1 MWSKIEIK
9 GQIWHENVCP
19 DSNFTI
25 NILLNHL
32 VHMLNCSD
40 IVKRES
46 MGMGGLFFFGWDGFV
61 GEWLCELVWGG
72 VGWGRVGSGGMGW

>member
-1 MWSKIEIK
+1 MGRKSAHKFFFKHVKVWSKTEIK

-46 MGMGGLFFFGWDGFV
+46 MGMGGLFFLD
-61 GEWLCELVWGG
+61 
-72 VGWGRVGSGGMGW
+72 GMGLWVNGCVS